1 MKTPMQQHIIKCF
14 ALIAAMIFSQQMF
27 AQTDV
32 QFTQYYEVPSVYNPA
47 AIGNTDC
54 IRVRA
59 GGRMQWV
66 GIDNAP
72 QGLAL
77 TGDMPLKL
85 FGKRFGVGLSLQ
97 QESAGLFNNLS
108 VSAQVGY
115 KLKLFKGEL
124 TAGLQIGYVN
134 EKFRGSEVFIPDDD
148 DYHESTD
155 DAIPQTDLS
164 GGALDL
170 GVGVY
175 YTHKWFW
182 AGLSATHLTAPTIT
196 FTNETGSIGNT
207 GSSTFGTRSDAS
219 TGEGEIGKK
228 YEFQLRRT
236 LYFMAGSN
244 ISIKNTLF
252 EIMPSL
258 LVKSDFTFTRVEA
271 TARARWKKLI
281 TFGVGYRHDDAIYA
295 VLGAEYKGF
304 FLGYSYDYPI
314 TAISKASHGSH
325 ELFLGYS
332 IKLNLSGTNNYKHKS
347 IRIM

>member
-1 MKTPMQQHIIKCF
+1 MKRQISQYIVALF
-14 ALIAAMIFSQQMF
+14 ALVVAMILAPQAVAQSDLQYSQYF
-27 AQTDV
+27 
-32 QFTQYYEVPSVYNPA
+32 EVPSVYNPA
-47 AIGNTDC
+47 AIGNTDY
-54 IRVRA
+54 IRLRA

-85 FGKRFGVGLSLQ
+85 FGKKLGLGVVLN
-97 QESAGLFNNLS
+97 QESSGLFQNLS

-115 KLKLFKGEL
+115 KFKLFKGEL
-124 TAGLQIGYVN
+124 TAGVQIGYVN
-134 EKFRGSEVFIPDDD
+134 EKFKGSEVFIPDDD
-148 DYHESTD
+148 DYHEGVD

-164 GGALDL
+164 GNAFDL

-182 AGLSATHLTAPTIT
+182 AGVSATHLTAPTIT
-196 FTNETGSIGNT
+196 FSNDTGSLS
-207 GSSTFGTRSDAS
+207 GSGYSGRGVDGVLDES
-219 TGEGEIGKK
+219 TGGLGKN

-244 ISIKNTLF
+244 ISVKNTLF
-252 EIMPSL
+252 EIMPSV

-281 TFGVGYRHDDAIYA
+281 SFGIGYRHDDAVYA

-304 FLGYSYDYPI
+304 YIGYSYDYPI

-325 ELFLGYS
+325 ELFIGYS
-332 IKLNLSGTNNYKHKS
+332 VKLNLSGTNNYKHKS

>member
-1 MKTPMQQHIIKCF
+1 MKNYMYRHIIRAF
-14 ALIAAMIFSQQMF
+14 VLVVVLVSALQVS

-32 QFTQYYEVPSVYNPA
+32 QFTQYFEVPSLYNPA
-47 AIGNTDC
+47 AIGNTDY
-54 IRVRA
+54 IRLRA

-85 FGKRFGVGLSLQ
+85 FGKRFGVGLVLQ
-97 QESAGLFNNLS
+97 QESAGLYNNLS
-108 VSAQVGY
+108 IAAQFGY
-115 KLKLFKGEL
+115 KIKLFKGEL
-124 TAGLQIGYVN
+124 TAGVQLGYVN
-134 EKFRGSEVFIPDDD
+134 EKFNGSEVFIPDDD

-155 DAIPQTDLS
+155 DAIPQTDVS
-164 GGALDL
+164 GSAFDL
-170 GVGVY
+170 GAGVF

-182 AGLSATHLTAPTIT
+182 AGVSATHLTAPTIR
-196 FTNETGSIGNT
+196 FSDDTGSLSGST
-207 GSSTFGTRSDAS
+207 SSSSSTTEGDAV
-219 TGEGEIGKK
+219 GKN

-244 ISIKNTLF
+244 IQIKNSLF

-258 LVKSDFTFTRVEA
+258 MVKSDFTFTRVEA

-281 TFGVGYRHDDAIYA
+281 TFGVGYRHDDAVYA

-304 FLGYSYDYPI
+304 FLGYSYDYPT
-314 TAISKASHGSH
+314 TAISKATHGSH

-332 IKLNLSGTNNYKHKS
+332 VKLNLSGKNNFKHKS